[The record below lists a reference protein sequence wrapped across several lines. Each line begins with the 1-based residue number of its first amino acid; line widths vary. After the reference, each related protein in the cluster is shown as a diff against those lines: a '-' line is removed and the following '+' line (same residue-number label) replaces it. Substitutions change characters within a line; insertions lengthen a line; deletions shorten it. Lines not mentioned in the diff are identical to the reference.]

1 MSSSTIQPQRRQ
13 AALDQQAMNVQTPNY
28 IFPDALPSNELPSN
42 ESPSNESP
50 SNALFSVSAELLRTH
65 AIELDKHD
73 PIGHL
78 IAHFEIPAKT
88 VYLDGNSLGPL
99 PINAKKAAIEVVEKQ
114 WGQDLITSWNKHAWI
129 DLPATVGD
137 KIAPLIGAEKGQVI
151 CCDSISVNLFKLL
164 ASALQLSTP
173 ERTIVLS
180 QQDNF
185 PTDLYMVEGL
195 QQMLGTQQCALLTC
209 DADELEMMLQA
220 RGHEISVLMLTHVN
234 FRSGQIHNMQK
245 LTQLAH
251 AQGILVIWDLAHSVG
266 AVPVELDNCKVDFAL
281 GCGYK
286 YLNGGPGAPAFIYA
300 AKRHIPNLKQP
311 LTGWMGHADPFTFD
325 PHYAP
330 DVGIKKFLSGTP
342 SVIAMAV
349 LSAALDLFEQV
360 TMSQIREKSVAMTHF
375 YQGLIEQSQTLSDL
389 VMASPIT
396 SDNRGSQLAYRHPQ
410 AYALCQALISH
421 GVIADFRAP
430 DILRFGFS
438 PSFLSFEQL
447 FDSVEKLKAII
458 ESEQYKLPEFNRKQA
473 VT

>member
-1 MSSSTIQPQRRQ
+1 MSSSTTQSQPRQ
-13 AALDQQAMNVQTPNY
+13 AAMDQQATDVRTPNY
-28 IFPDALPSNELPSN
+28 LFPDAVSS
-42 ESPSNESP
+42 SAVS
-50 SNALFSVSAELLRTH
+50 SNALFSNSNDLLRSH
-65 AIELDKHD
+65 ALELDKHD
-73 PIGHL
+73 PIAHL

-88 VYLDGNSLGPL
+88 IYLDGNSLGPL
-99 PINAKKAAIEVVEKQ
+99 PINAKKAAIDVVETQ

-164 ASALQLSTP
+164 ASALQLSPP

-209 DADELEMMLQA
+209 DADELEAMLQA

-234 FRSGQIHNMQK
+234 FRSGRVHDMQK

-251 AQGILVIWDLAHSVG
+251 EQGVLVIWDLAHSVG
-266 AVPVELDNCKVDFAL
+266 AVLVELDNCKVDFAL

-300 AKRHIPNLKQP
+300 AKRHIPHLKQP
-311 LTGWMGHADPFTFD
+311 LTGWMGHANPFTFD
-325 PHYAP
+325 PNYAP

-375 YQGLIEQSQTLSDL
+375 YQRLVEQSQTLSDL
-389 VMASPIT
+389 VMASPT
-396 SDNRGSQLAYRHPQ
+396 ASENRGSQLAYRHPQ
-410 AYALCQALISH
+410 AYALCQALIFH

>member
-1 MSSSTIQPQRRQ
+1 M
-13 AALDQQAMNVQTPNY
+13 DHQAMDVQTPNY
-28 IFPDALPSNELPSN
+28 SFPPVSVPSSASLKSNELLKS
-42 ESPSNESP
+42 
-50 SNALFSVSAELLRTH
+50 H
-65 AIELDKHD
+65 AIALDEHD
-73 PIGHL
+73 PIAHL
-78 IAHFEIPAKT
+78 IAQFEIPASII
-88 VYLDGNSLGPL
+88 YLDGNSLGPL
-99 PINAKKAAIEVVEKQ
+99 PINAKKAAVDVVETQ
-114 WGQDLITSWNKHAWI
+114 WGEDLITSWNKHAWI
-129 DLPATVGD
+129 DLPSTVGD

-164 ASALQLSTP
+164 ASALQLNTP
-173 ERTIVLS
+173 ERNIVLS

-195 QQMLGTQQCALLTC
+195 QQMVGADKCRLLTC
-209 DADELEMMLQA
+209 DADELETMLQEK
-220 RGHEISVLMLTHVN
+220 GHEISVLMLTHVN
-234 FRSGQIHNMQK
+234 FRSGKIHDMQK
-245 LTQLAH
+245 LTKLAH
-251 AQGILVIWDLAHSVG
+251 EHGVLVIWDLAHSAG
-266 AVPVELDNCKVDFAL
+266 AVPIELDNCEVDFAV

-311 LTGWMGHADPFTFD
+311 LTGWMGHANPFTFD
-325 PHYAP
+325 PSYAP

-375 YQGLIEQSQTLSDL
+375 YQRLIEQSQTLAEL
-389 VMASPIT
+389 VMASPAT
-396 SDNRGSQLAYRHPQ
+396 SENRGSQLAYRHPQ

-447 FDSVEKLKAII
+447 FDSVEKLKTII
-458 ESEQYKLPEFNRKQA
+458 ESDQYKLPEFNRKQA

>member
-1 MSSSTIQPQRRQ
+1 MSSSTTHPQSEQ
-13 AALDQQAMNVQTPNY
+13 KSMNQQVTDVLTLNYSFPPVSVPNALSGK
-28 IFPDALPSNELPSN
+28 SNELLKSH
-42 ESPSNESP
+42 
-50 SNALFSVSAELLRTH
+50 AE
-65 AIELDKHD
+65 ALDKHD
-73 PIGHL
+73 PIAHL
-78 IAHFEIPAKT
+78 IAQFEIPANII
-88 VYLDGNSLGPL
+88 YLDGNSLGPL
-99 PINAKKAAIEVVEKQ
+99 PINAKKVAVDVVERQ

-129 DLPATVGD
+129 DLPTTVGD
-137 KIAPLIGAEKGQVI
+137 KIAPLIGAQKGEVI
-151 CCDSISVNLFKLL
+151 CCDSISVNLFKVL
-164 ASALQLSTP
+164 ASALHLNTP
-173 ERTIVLS
+173 ERNIVLS

-195 QQMLGTQQCALLTC
+195 QQMLGGEQCRLLTC
-209 DADELEMMLQA
+209 YADELETVLNEK
-220 RGHEISVLMLTHVN
+220 GHEISVLMLTHVN
-234 FRSGQIHNMQK
+234 FRSGKIHDMKK
-245 LTQLAH
+245 LTNLAH
-251 AQGILVIWDLAHSVG
+251 EHGVLVIWDLAHSAG
-266 AVPVELDNCKVDFAL
+266 AVPVELDNCQVDFAV

-300 AKRHIPNLKQP
+300 AKRHIPKLTQP
-311 LTGWMGHADPFTFD
+311 LTGWMGHANPFTFD
-325 PHYAP
+325 PNYVP
-330 DVGIKKFLSGTP
+330 DAGIKKFLSGTP

-360 TMSQIREKSVAMTHF
+360 TMSQIREKSIAMTHF
-375 YQGLIEQSQTLSDL
+375 YQRLIEQSQTLSEL
-389 VMASPIT
+389 VMASPAT
-396 SDNRGSQLAYRHPQ
+396 SENRGSQLAYRHPQ